1 MIATIIVSGFI
12 GVVLGMGIVALVRDY
27 PSGSL
32 FAAGLFTGSYVA
44 GIAAGMAL
52 GPVEGAQ
59 ALVWACIAGL
69 AGLWLGIMVLS
80 CCRVAAES
88 EP

>member
-32 FAAGLFTGSYVA
+32 FAAGLFTGSYTV
-44 GIAAGMAL
+44 GILVGILFRDSAAL
-52 GPVEGAQ
+52 WVS
-59 ALVWACIAGL
+59 IAGL